1 MNVLVLSKY
10 DQLAAST
17 RYRFTQ
23 FFPSLRAAGVDV
35 TLSPLLDDAYLAGR
49 FGAGGSVVP
58 SYAAAFARR
67 LRAVLSARRY
77 DLVWLYCEAFPYLP
91 DWFEGMLRAMGV
103 PYVYELDDAFF
114 HQYDAHPN
122 PLVRRLLGDKIRHVI
137 RGARGVIAGNAYLAE
152 YARAVQP
159 NVWVVPT
166 VVDTDRYVPV
176 VSEPGAR
183 PFTVGWI
190 GSPSTAP
197 YLREVHGALR
207 RFCATSGARVVAVGA
222 GDLVL
227 DGVPLVHRRWSEATE
242 VAEIQ
247 GFDVGIMPLPDTP
260 WARGK
265 CAFKLVQYM
274 ACGVPVVASP
284 VGMNASLVSHGF
296 DGFHARDEDAWVSA
310 LAALRDDVTLRA
322 RMGAAGRRTIERGYS
337 LAVTAPRLAG
347 ILREGTDPAAS
358 NAHVASGRVLV

>member
-1 MNVLVLSKY
+1 VRVNVLILTKY
-10 DQLAAST
+10 DRLAAST

-23 FFPSLRAAGVDV
+23 FLPALDAAGVRATV
-35 TLSPLLDDAYLAGR
+35 SPLLDDAYLAGR
-49 FGAGGSVVP
+49 FGAGGSALP
-58 SYAAAFARR
+58 SYASAFSRR

-91 DWFEGMLRAMGV
+91 PWFEATLRAMGV
-103 PYVYELDDAFF
+103 PYVYEFDDAFF

-122 PLVRRLLGDKIRHVI
+122 PWVRRLLGGKIRTVL
-137 RGARGVIAGNAYLAE
+137 RGARGVIAGNAYLAD
-152 YARAVQP
+152 YARSVQS
-159 NVWVVPT
+159 NVFVVPT
-166 VVDTDRYVPV
+166 VVDTERYALAP
-176 VSEPGAR
+176 PRDPAR

-207 RFCATSGARVVAVGA
+207 RFCADTGSRVVAVGA
-222 GDLVL
+222 GDLAL
-227 DGVPLVHRRWSEATE
+227 EGVSLEHRRWGEDTE
-242 VAEIQ
+242 VGDIQ

-274 ACGVPVVASP
+274 ACGLPVVASP
-284 VGMNASLVSHGF
+284 VGMNATLVTHGT
-296 DGFHARDEDAWVSA
+296 DGFHAADEAAWVRA
-310 LAALRDDVTLRA
+310 LNALHTDASLRA

-337 LAVTAPRLAG
+337 LAVTAPRVVG
-347 ILREGTDPAAS
+347 ILRDGVDPAP
-358 NAHVASGRVLV
+358 VGGT